1 VAIVAFGG
9 EIKRGDGAYNGKPAV
24 IGTISKAYGAD
35 TVTTTAKVEQALKNI
50 NQTLPSGVELKTE
63 VFRQANF
70 IESAIHNLTRAL
82 LEGAIIV
89 IAVLFLFLMNWRASF
104 ITFLS
109 MPVSFVI
116 GLLVLHYFGI
126 DWFVGIAL
134 FWNWY

>member
-1 VAIVAFGG
+1 QAGSELVVGTMGRIQSLEDIKKTAITVRNGVPITINNVAIVAFGG

-50 NQTLPSGVELKTE
+50 NQTLPPGVELKID

-82 LEGAIIV
+82 LEG
-89 IAVLFLFLMNWRASF
+89 
-104 ITFLS
+104 
-109 MPVSFVI
+109 
-116 GLLVLHYFGI
+116 
-126 DWFVGIAL
+126 
-134 FWNWY
+134 